1 MPMLDVY
8 IPAGAIDPDTERT
21 LMDEL
26 TSILLRAE
34 GADPSN
40 AFVRQISWVFLH
52 RPEVFVG
59 GATPDKPHY
68 RVIAGVPEG
77 QLNGAAKKQ
86 QLVSEV
92 TEAIVRAEGSGDEN
106 AHSRVW
112 VFPLEIPE
120 GHWGASGRVN
130 GLADILGAVIGDADK
145 ARQVAE
151 HRVAKS
157 RQERGIPTA

>member
-8 IPAGAIDPDTERT
+8 IPTGALDPDAEIA
-21 LMDEL
+21 LIDEL

-40 AFVRQISWVFLH
+40 AFARQISWVFLH
-52 RPEVFVG
+52 RPEVFVA
-59 GATPDKPHY
+59 GAVPNKPHY
-68 RVIAGVPEG
+68 RVIASVPEG

-92 TEAIVRAEGSGDEN
+92 TEAIARAEGSNDQK
-106 AHSRVW
+106 AKDRVW

-120 GHWGASGRVN
+120 GHWGSFGN
-130 GLADILGAVIGDADK
+130 IQSLGNILGAAIGDADK
-145 ARQVAE
+145 GRGVAE
-151 HRVAKS
+151 HRIAQS
-157 RQERGIPTA
+157 REERGLSTP